1 MLKDTLA
8 VQKHNIA
15 RKKPDT
21 KESMMCDF
29 IQLKNKLD
37 MPS

>member
-1 MLKDTLA
+1 MLTDTLA

-21 KESMMCDF
+21 KGSMTCDF

-37 MPS
+37 TTS